1 MENNS
6 SDNEDEF
13 VFDGDD
19 LTWSQVGRAA
29 GAHDPIYLTRAS
41 SNPSSASVKGKDVAT
56 SSATFTLRSTHQVLS
71 HHDDEV
77 EEDIGEDGD
86 YILDGDDFCVDGGD
100 LE

>member
-1 MENNS
+1 MKNNS
-6 SDNEDEF
+6 ADNEDEF
-13 VFDGDD
+13 LFDGDD
-19 LTWSQVGRAA
+19 LTWSQVGRAF

-41 SNPSSASVKGKDVAT
+41 RNPSSASVKGKDVAT
-56 SSATFTLRSTHQVLS
+56 SSSTFTLRSTHQALS

-86 YILDGDDFCVDGGD
+86 YRLDGDDFCDDGGD